1 MEKRRAKRIFPGFKA
16 EIIYNG
22 KSYTGVIDDLCE
34 YGLCVISSRIKADID
49 FKPNTKIEVIF
60 KSHPKETLTL
70 HCTIKWLNK
79 LHPED
84 LTYRI
89 GMEIIDPP
97 WIQSDYFL

>member
-22 KSYTGVIDDLCE
+22 KNYAGVIDDLCE
-34 YGLCVISSRIKADID
+34 DGLCVISSRIDADITFRPD
-49 FKPNTKIEVIF
+49 TIIEVIF

-70 HCTIKWLNK
+70 RCTIKWLNK
-79 LHPED
+79 LHSED
-84 LTYRI
+84 FMYRI
-89 GMEIIDPP
+89 GMEILDPP